1 MPSPR
6 LRFAPSPNGRL
17 HLGHACSALL
27 NAEIA
32 RALQGELLLRIEDID
47 PVRCRPELT
56 EGLVADLAWLGL
68 TFPEPVWR
76 QSARM
81 STYRAALDSLRARG
95 LVYPC
100 TCTRREILAAAG
112 AARDPNGAGAARD
125 PDGAPLYP
133 GTCRGRPVP
142 DAPYAWRL
150 DMARALEACRGP
162 FSYTAFVPGEPDAVR
177 AADPARWGDA
187 VLGRKDIP
195 TSYHLAVVLDD
206 AAQGITHVV
215 RGQDLEAATDLH
227 VLLQRLLGL
236 PTPRYHHHGLIRDE
250 AGEKLSK
257 SLRSEAL
264 AALRERGVS
273 AAEVRARLGFGDA
286 RQDRARDPLSHT
298 GEGRRASSFP
308 GQPCRP
314 R

>member
-17 HLGHACSALL
+17 HLGHAYSALL

-32 RALQGELLLRIEDID
+32 RALHGTVLLRIEDID
-47 PVRCRPELT
+47 PVRCRPELA
-56 EGLVADLAWLGL
+56 EALVADLAWLGL
-68 TFPEPVWR
+68 TCPEPVWR

-81 STYRAALDSLRARG
+81 STYLAALESLRARD

-100 TCTRREILAAAG
+100 TCTRREIQDAAG
-112 AARDPNGAGAARD
+112 SARD

-133 GTCRGRPVP
+133 GTCRGKPVP
-142 DAPYAWRL
+142 DAPHAWRL
-150 DMARALEACRGP
+150 DMARALALCPGP
-162 FSYTAFVPGEPDAVR
+162 FAYTAFALGAPDAVR
-177 AADPARWGDA
+177 DSDPARWGDA
-187 VLGRKDIP
+187 VLARKDVP

-227 VLLQRLLGL
+227 VLLQHLLGL

-250 AGEKLSK
+250 AGDKLSK

-273 AAEVRARLGFGDA
+273 AAEVRARLGFGEIPP
-286 RQDRARDPLSHT
+286 QDQA
-298 GEGRRASSFP
+298 
-308 GQPCRP
+308 
-314 R
+314 